1 MALIELRGI
10 SKTYCIG
17 NAPKVIALDN
27 IDLDIESGEFVAVMG
42 ASGSGKS
49 TLLAI
54 LGLLDRSD
62 TGSYKLAGSEV
73 SKLSDKESAML
84 RNKFFGFIFQMFNLL
99 PRLNVLTN
107 VMLPFIYAQSRSV
120 ADEKKVKE
128 VLARI
133 GMSDRLHHLPTEL
146 SGGQQQ
152 RAAIARALANKP
164 LVILAD
170 EPTGNLDS
178 KSTEEI
184 MELMGELNREG
195 NTILMITH
203 NPELTEKASR
213 VIVLKDG
220 RIVRDENKGRPQAA
234 APASSSNITAKLKRG
249 RIISFESVKDYVLEA
264 LSVFK
269 TNKLR
274 TFLSILG
281 ILIGVAAVIAMLAIG
296 LGAQKQVEKSLAS
309 LGKNVLM
316 VRTSFRSGGISAGT
330 DSVTRFRF
338 EDLAGLQRLSSVARA
353 VPYATGRVQAVHS
366 ARNWRTTLT
375 GTNTDYQQVR
385 DSFPASGRFFTQNET
400 ASKAKVAVIGT
411 TVAAELFPQEDP
423 VGKHIRINRIN
434 FEVIGVL
441 PEKGVAGFRNSDD
454 QIIVPVTTAMYR
466 VLGADYINY
475 FDVQVRDAELIAEA
489 QEEITALILK
499 NHRLQESQSDQIEV
513 RNMADIQKA
522 ASEMIRTFA
531 LLLGAIAAVSLLV
544 GGIGIMNIMLVMV
557 MERTREIGLRKA
569 LGAQNTDIMLQFLVE
584 GILICLIGGLLG
596 IAFGAGIS
604 WLVAYFL
611 GWTILISMES
621 VLLAFVFSVLTGL
634 IFSLWP
640 AWRASNLLPVIALRY
655 E

>member
-1 MALIELRGI
+1 
-10 SKTYCIG
+10 
-17 NAPKVIALDN
+17 KVIALKDIN
-27 IDLDIESGEFVAVMG
+27 LDIDAGEFVAVMG

-54 LGLLDRSD
+54 LGLLDRTD
-62 TGSYKLAGSEV
+62 TGSYRLAGTEV
-73 SKLSDKESAML
+73 ANLSDKESALL

-107 VMLPFIYAQSRSV
+107 VMLPFIYAQSRTES
-120 ADEKKVKE
+120 DTKKVKDI
-128 VLARI
+128 LSRI
-133 GMSDRLHHLPTEL
+133 GMSDRLRHLPTEL

-178 KSTEEI
+178 KSTDEI
-184 MELMGELNREG
+184 MRLLSELNKEG

-203 NPELTEKASR
+203 NPELTRFVSR

-220 RIVRDENKGRPQAA
+220 QVIKDEKSSA
-234 APASSSNITAKLKRG
+234 APISKTQIDSNITTKLKRG
-249 RIISFESVKDYVLEA
+249 RIISFESVKNYMFEA

-274 TFLSILG
+274 TLLSVLG

-296 LGAQKQVEKSLAS
+296 QGAQKQVEKSLAS

-316 VRTSFRSGGISAGT
+316 VRTSFRPGGISAGT
-330 DSVTRFRF
+330 DSVTRFTF
-338 EDLAGLQRLSSVARA
+338 EDLYALQKIDSISKV
-353 VPYATGRVQAVHS
+353 VPYVSGKVQAVYS
-366 ARNWRTTLT
+366 ARNWRTDIT
-375 GTNTDYQQVR
+375 GTSTDYQNVR
-385 DSFPASGRFFTQNET
+385 DSIPKTGRFFTQSEMT
-400 ASKAKVAVIGT
+400 ARSKVSVIGA
-411 TVAAELFPQEDP
+411 TVAAELFPNENP
-423 VGKHIRINRIN
+423 IGKQIRLNRIN

-441 PEKGVAGFRNSDD
+441 PEKGISGFRNADD
-454 QIIVPVTTAMYR
+454 QIVIPVTTAMYR
-466 VLGADYINY
+466 LLGTDYISY
-475 FDVQVRDAELIAEA
+475 FDVQIEDSELIPQA
-489 QEEITALILK
+489 QEEIASTIIK
-499 NHRLQESQSDQIEV
+499 MHRLQESQYDQIEV

-522 ASEMIRTFA
+522 AGEMMRTFA

-584 GILICLIGGLLG
+584 GILICLIGGVLG
-596 IAFGAGIS
+596 IITGAGIS
-604 WLVAYFL
+604 WAVSSAL
-611 GWTILISMES
+611 GWNILISFDSIMLS
-621 VLLAFVFSVLTGL
+621 FVFSMLTGL